1 MHTGNF
7 WSRPDACASM
17 RPPKSGLLTAVARNA
32 VPAPCD
38 DETERGIRSNMA
50 IDSRDEL
57 SFALTQAASVEHSL
71 ACQYLFAAYSLK
83 RDTSDGLNYHQA
95 NLVGN
100 WQRYLLMVARQEM
113 EHLGLVCNLLAAI
126 GAAPYLGHP
135 NFPYPTPMFS
145 HIMQLERFSEAALK
159 RFICF
164 ERPDEISPTDA
175 YCGEGLPPGDDTG
188 PVSPVPI
195 PYGSVGEL
203 YRVIQDGFKK
213 LAATIPLF
221 IGPPGAQLTG
231 METSTNFPRPG
242 ALGGAWDVFIVPVT
256 DLPSAI
262 AALDEI
268 RAQGEGRDEVG
279 GDLTHYRTF
288 IRILTELRQL
298 KAEDP
303 KFDPAH
309 MVVSNPVLHKP
320 THSGQTQITNDL
332 SAAVL
337 DLFDAA
343 YETMLLM
350 LIRVLAHTDESAA
363 EIAELHALMYG
374 PMMTMIVRPLA
385 EILVSLPAFADAQP
399 ERAGPSFQTYSMV
412 QFLPHRQA
420 AWKVLGERL
429 QELADRCLSVS
440 KMPGMKPRLA
450 YVAESLRLISERFQ
464 ADILQWSAQS

>member
-164 ERPDEISPTDA
+164 
-175 YCGEGLPPGDDTG
+175 
-188 PVSPVPI
+188 
-195 PYGSVGEL
+195 
-203 YRVIQDGFKK
+203 
-213 LAATIPLF
+213 
-221 IGPPGAQLTG
+221 
-231 METSTNFPRPG
+231 
-242 ALGGAWDVFIVPVT
+242 
-256 DLPSAI
+256 
-262 AALDEI
+262 
-268 RAQGEGRDEVG
+268 
-279 GDLTHYRTF
+279 
-288 IRILTELRQL
+288 
-298 KAEDP
+298 
-303 KFDPAH
+303 
-309 MVVSNPVLHKP
+309 
-320 THSGQTQITNDL
+320 
-332 SAAVL
+332 
-337 DLFDAA
+337 
-343 YETMLLM
+343 
-350 LIRVLAHTDESAA
+350 
-363 EIAELHALMYG
+363 
-374 PMMTMIVRPLA
+374 
-385 EILVSLPAFADAQP
+385 
-399 ERAGPSFQTYSMV
+399 
-412 QFLPHRQA
+412 
-420 AWKVLGERL
+420 
-429 QELADRCLSVS
+429 
-440 KMPGMKPRLA
+440 
-450 YVAESLRLISERFQ
+450 
-464 ADILQWSAQS
+464 